1 MSASPPI
8 PAASAPSQ
16 ATIAWDQ
23 TGVLYT
29 AMTALGTLSLV
40 LLATQ
45 DYSQQKPALSR
56 LLLESSL
63 HSSLFGAALGIAQW
77 IALRR
82 LVYRSLRQI
91 ASAANPPPD
100 ERRWTRDTAWWIV
113 MTVAGSV
120 VGGTFN
126 VLLLWDPLTS
136 IQNAFTR
143 HFFTAFVY
151 TPQWAIIAVS
161 QWILL
166 RRCITGTIGW
176 LGWTLVAG
184 VFAMSLF
191 TYLSWELLDVAVGII
206 MNDRQIMGLMIIGQN
221 TPTWLILGVV
231 QARCLKRFHAAWFD
245 TLCREHQPG

>member
-1 MSASPPI
+1 MSQSAPIPSAPASP
-8 PAASAPSQ
+8 Q

-45 DYSQQKPALSR
+45 EASPQKPALSR
-56 LLLESSL
+56 ILLDASL

-82 LVYRSLRQI
+82 LVVRSLRQI
-91 ASAANPPPD
+91 TSAADPHPD
-100 ERRWTRDTAWWIV
+100 ERRWTRDAAWWIV

-120 VGGTFN
+120 IGGTFN
-126 VLLLWDPLTS
+126 VLLLWDPLAS

-143 HFFTAFVY
+143 HWFIAFVY
-151 TPQWAIIAVS
+151 MPQWAIIAVS

-166 RRCITGTIGW
+166 RRCVAVTIGW
-176 LGWTLVAG
+176 LGWTLAAG
-184 VFAMSLF
+184 VSAMSLF

-221 TPTWLILGVV
+221 TPTWLILGAV
-231 QARCLKRFHAAWFD
+231 QARCLKRYHAAWFD
-245 TLCREHQPG
+245 TLCREHPPG

>member
-8 PAASAPSQ
+8 PAASASPK

-56 LLLESSL
+56 ILLESSL

-91 ASAANPPPD
+91 TSAASPPPD

-126 VLLLWDPLTS
+126 VLLLWDHLAS
-136 IQNAFTR
+136 IQNAFAC
-143 HFFTAFVY
+143 HLFIAFVY
-151 TPQWAIIAVS
+151 MPSWAIIAVS

-166 RRCITGTIGW
+166 RRCVAGTIGW
-176 LGWTLVAG
+176 LVWTLAAG

-191 TYLSWELLDVAVGII
+191 TYLSWKLLDVAVGII
-206 MNDRQIMGLMIIGQN
+206 MDDRQIMGLVIIGQN
-221 TPTWLILGVV
+221 TPTWLILGAV
-231 QARCLKRFHAAWFD
+231 QARCLKRFHSVWFN
-245 TLCREHQPG
+245 TLWREHQPG